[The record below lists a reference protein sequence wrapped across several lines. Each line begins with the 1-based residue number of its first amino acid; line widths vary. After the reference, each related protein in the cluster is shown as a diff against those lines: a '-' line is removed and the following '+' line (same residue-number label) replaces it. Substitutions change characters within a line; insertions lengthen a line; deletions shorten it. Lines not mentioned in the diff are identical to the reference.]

1 MCKESKTKEYYIYNY
16 PMKKWVLCLFILVMS
31 VQIVACS
38 TSTESFNYES
48 ANMQFA
54 KGNYKQAQ
62 KYIEKAL
69 KSNSK
74 KAEYLILAGHI
85 YIELNKC
92 DKAIEYFDSA
102 IVSDDDRIDLENNK
116 ESHRGKGLAYLKL
129 GDSKKAIIEFD
140 EALNI
145 DVNIS
150 LDRDILKYKIDALYS
165 DKCYDDAV
173 KLADIY
179 RKNFG
184 NDDDI
189 YILEGKCYAS
199 LKKEDKMK
207 SSFDKVIK
215 NGKVEGYYFL
225 AEGYI
230 QLDKYKEAVDNYEFY
245 LNNASQIDEKTIR
258 LKIINSLMKIKEYDK
273 ALSMAKSNVNSN
285 DIELSKIYRKNVV
298 AILEAKNSYDEAYV
312 EAKEYLADYP
322 EDKEMEKEVLFLE
335 TRIIK

>member
-1 MCKESKTKEYYIYNY
+1 MCKESETKEYLFYNNT
-16 PMKKWVLCLFILVMS
+16 MKKWMLCLFILVMS
-31 VQIVACS
+31 VHFVACS

-48 ANMQFA
+48 ANMQFM

-62 KYIEKAL
+62 KYIDKAL

-85 YIELNKC
+85 YIELDKC

-102 IVSDDDRIDLENNK
+102 IVSDDDRINLENNK
-116 ESHRGKGLAYLKL
+116 ESHRGKGLAYLKI
-129 GDSKKAIIEFD
+129 GDCKKAIIEFD

-145 DVNIS
+145 DVNVP

-165 DKCYDDAV
+165 DKCYDDAI

-184 NDDDI
+184 NDNDI
-189 YILEGKCYAS
+189 YILEGKCYAC
-199 LKKEDKMK
+199 LKKENKMK
-207 SSFDKVIK
+207 STFDKVIK

-230 QLDKYKEAVDNYEFY
+230 QLDKYKEAVDNYELY
-245 LNNASQIDEKTIR
+245 LNNASQIDENTIR

-285 DIELSKIYRKNVV
+285 DVELSKIYRKNVV